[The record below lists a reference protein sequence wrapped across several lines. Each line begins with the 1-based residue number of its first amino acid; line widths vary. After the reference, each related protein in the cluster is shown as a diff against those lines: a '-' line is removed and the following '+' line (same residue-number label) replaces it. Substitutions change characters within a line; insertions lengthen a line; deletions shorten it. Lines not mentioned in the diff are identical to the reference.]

1 MSPHTR
7 LECSSCTAT
16 RKSTPTKDGT
26 PRVNPPWKRLP
37 DGSVICGVCKAA
49 RYGQPRAVEFP
60 VAGMEGGTLAELGAL
75 ADRLFEQAWALSNFA
90 VTKLMEHD
98 PPRPPG
104 QPSLGPKPKVDLY
117 AIYKDSKTM
126 FPDIGGSSA
135 AAIVQGVL
143 RRWNALRGS
152 VRWSGRKSAP
162 SYRYPQPVPFPA
174 DEWVRENKKG
184 EVVTCGVG
192 WERVNEDGSKWR
204 VNWPYVDLFFC
215 GERRRLRL
223 RGGPEFSRQLAGFRQ
238 ILSGEAVP
246 GQAVLYR
253 RGDGKPLLLKM
264 VAYFPRRE
272 RAPGEHT
279 MLVRTD
285 PNAFWVAEQEGHPP
299 WIVNADHVRRWQAE
313 HRTFL
318 QRFAED
324 MKREKRWPKR
334 KRLRMNGAR
343 ARRCD
348 KNRSRLETWSH
359 QVTASLARLAAAR
372 RVGEVIYDDSPRG
385 FLESFPWHELKVKL
399 AYKLEGLGI
408 RFSGC
413 LDERKDGV

>member
-1 MSPHTR
+1 
-7 LECSSCTAT
+7 
-16 RKSTPTKDGT
+16 
-26 PRVNPPWKRLP
+26 
-37 DGSVICGVCKAA
+37 
-49 RYGQPRAVEFP
+49 
-60 VAGMEGGTLAELGAL
+60 
-75 ADRLFEQAWALSNFA
+75 
-90 VTKLMEHD
+90 
-98 PPRPPG
+98 
-104 QPSLGPKPKVDLY
+104 
-117 AIYKDSKTM
+117 
-126 FPDIGGSSA
+126 
-135 AAIVQGVL
+135 
-143 RRWNALRGS
+143 
-152 VRWSGRKSAP
+152 
-162 SYRYPQPVPFPA
+162 
-174 DEWVRENKKG
+174 
-184 EVVTCGVG
+184 
-192 WERVNEDGSKWR
+192 
-204 VNWPYVDLFFC
+204 
-215 GERRRLRL
+215 
-223 RGGPEFSRQLAGFRQ
+223 
-238 ILSGEAVP
+238 
-246 GQAVLYR
+246 
-253 RGDGKPLLLKM
+253 
-264 VAYFPRRE
+264 
-272 RAPGEHT
+272 